1 MPNTAIDT
9 TTTSDGGSEVAVRAH
24 HKIHSMAVSGG
35 FLDSAALDFADGLN
49 CLIGGRGTGKTHVAL
64 GLALA
69 VCQKGLFVGFTT
81 AATLVQELIE
91 ARDEKRLRRLQSQ
104 LAKYRLLII
113 NELGFVSFSKTGAK
127 LLFEI
132 FSKRFERGSTLVT
145 SSLLFDEWTEVFGS
159 ERRTG
164 ALLDRLIHHA
174 HILECNGEGYR
185 LTQARVSKRVKAH
198 RPRPNT

>member
-1 MPNTAIDT
+1 M
-9 TTTSDGGSEVAVRAH
+9 S
-24 HKIHSMAVSGG
+24 
-35 FLDSAALDFADGLN
+35 
-49 CLIGGRGTGKTHVAL
+49 
-64 GLALA
+64 LA
-69 VCQKGLFVGFTT
+69 VCQKGLSVGFTT
-81 AATLVQELIE
+81 AATLVHELIE

-104 LAKYRLLII
+104 LAKYRLLTI
-113 NELGFVSFSKTGAK
+113 NELGFVSLSKTGPE
-127 LLFEI
+127 LLFET
-132 FSKRFERGSTLVT
+132 FSKRYERGSTLVT

-185 LTQARVSKRVKAH
+185 LTQTRESKRVKAH